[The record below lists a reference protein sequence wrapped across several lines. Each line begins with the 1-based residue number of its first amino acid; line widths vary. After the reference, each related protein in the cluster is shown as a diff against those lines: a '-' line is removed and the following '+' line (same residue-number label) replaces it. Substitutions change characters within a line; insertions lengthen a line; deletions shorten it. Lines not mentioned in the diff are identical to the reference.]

1 MDETLNTPVEDALRN
16 AFDFRW
22 QVFFNPFFD
31 VSFVTEK
38 REREKREREKREGIN
53 RRRIALRSLLVYLN
67 SIRMREEHSCLEKYC
82 K

>member
-22 QVFFNPFFD
+22 QIFFNPFFD
-31 VSFVTEK
+31 VSFVT
-38 REREKREREKREGIN
+38 EKREREKREGIN

>member
-31 VSFVTEK
+31 ISFVT
-38 REREKREREKREGIN
+38 EKREREKREGIN

>member
-38 REREKREREKREGIN
+38 REREKRERIN

-67 SIRMREEHSCLEKYC
+67 SIRMCEEHSCLEKYC

>member
-1 MDETLNTPVEDALRN
+1 MDETFNTPVEDALRN

-31 VSFVTEK
+31 VSFVT
-38 REREKREREKREGIN
+38 EKREREKREGIN

>member
-38 REREKREREKREGIN
+38 REREKREGIN

>member
-22 QVFFNPFFD
+22 QVFFNPFSD
-31 VSFVTEK
+31 VSFVT
-38 REREKREREKREGIN
+38 EKREREKREGIN

>member
-38 REREKREREKREGIN
+38 REREKREGIN

-67 SIRMREEHSCLEKYC
+67 SFRMREEHSCLEKYC